1 MQPLLLRGAV
11 TGHASSTQ
19 MAQAAYTLLQ
29 RCVVEKGVGGIAA
42 DIGGDN
48 HLNVVIAD
56 YAPHVRC
63 DRTAT
68 PGPPW
73 NSCLAIV
80 ADMVAT
86 RDRKVFGDKGRD
98 PRVEVKLPSF
108 YKASKFDPSLKFNT
122 DADRWHTEM
131 GTDSVA
137 LSDIQSMRGVRLQ
150 SRSPE
155 SQRVRLGMRFG
166 KPCLRCLLCAFG
178 LRVKVGKHSV
188 WVSTQSECSSRI
200 EGTKRRV

>member
-1 MQPLLLRGAV
+1 CLDIFSYIGKSDTQTTFSERHTARPNDVPLPWRVLSNDGLCFVQPLLLRGAV

-19 MAQAAYTLLQ
+19 IAQAAYTLLQ

-63 DRTAT
+63 DRSAT

-98 PRVEVKLPSF
+98 PRVEVSDENPDLSQNAVNIANVS
-108 YKASKFDPSLKFNT
+108 ASAPL
-122 DADRWHTEM
+122 M
-131 GTDSVA
+131 GLESSSA
-137 LSDIQSMRGVRLQ
+137 SSEISEPEWLSDTS
-150 SRSPE
+150 SE
-155 SQRVRLGMRFG
+155 
-166 KPCLRCLLCAFG
+166 A
-178 LRVKVGKHSV
+178 
-188 WVSTQSECSSRI
+188 STGI
-200 EGTKRRV
+200 F